1 MFETAINVRGYELDS
16 YGHVNH
22 SVYLNYYE
30 QARWELIRKAG
41 LFDQLEKAGQKLVV
55 VKAEV
60 RYVRELRLFDELIV
74 QTRVKKESPYLV
86 FYHKLI
92 NRDRNIQYS
101 RAIIKII
108 MLDERK
114 TPLDIPDQMMSS
126 LTKTSD
132 GQA

>member
-1 MFETAINVRGYELDS
+1 MFETTITVRGYELDS

-22 SVYLNYYE
+22 SVYLNYFE

-41 LFDQLEKAGQKLVV
+41 LFDQLEKAGLKLVV

-86 FYHKLI
+86 FYHKLT
-92 NRDRNIQYS
+92 NREKKVQYS
-101 RAIIKII
+101 RSVIRIII
-108 MLDERK
+108 LDERK
-114 TPLDIPDQMMSS
+114 TPLDIPDQMMSA
-126 LTKTSD
+126 LT
-132 GQA
+132 